1 MITRFGMTD
10 EFDMVALET
19 VNNAYLSGDTSLSCA
34 PETAARI
41 DEAVFAVV
49 KKAHKEAREI
59 LEAHREKM
67 DELAQY
73 LLKKETITG
82 DEFMAILHGTMKEE
96 EPATVE
102 TTAVTEAEKNQEP
115 EA

>member
-1 MITRFGMTD
+1 M
-10 EFDMVALET
+10 
-19 VNNAYLSGDTSLSCA
+19 
-34 PETAARI
+34 
-41 DEAVFAVV
+41 

-96 EPATVE
+96 EPATVG

>member
-1 MITRFGMTD
+1 M
-10 EFDMVALET
+10 
-19 VNNAYLSGDTSLSCA
+19 
-34 PETAARI
+34 
-41 DEAVFAVV
+41 

-82 DEFMAILHGTMKEE
+82 DEFMAILHGTMQEE
-96 EPATVE
+96 APE
-102 TTAVTEAEKNQEP
+102 TAEAEQSQEP